1 MKSWIWRA
9 AARVPRP
16 AWRTLVGEPCLLPYY
31 HLVADGPVAHV
42 SPLYRYRSVA
52 EFQADLETLLRGRRA
67 LSLAEFLVG
76 VARDGEPPRRSFLLT
91 FDDGFREMHDVV
103 LPILRRQGV
112 PAVFFL
118 NSASFGNAALCHHQK
133 IALLLDHR
141 QRHPARF
148 PEAAARAL
156 LGGAAGPVPDVGA
169 ALRALPWRE
178 QNRVDALATLC
189 GLDFNTYLR
198 TQRPYLGEDEARA
211 LLAAGM
217 DLGAHSVD
225 HPLYA
230 DLSLEEQL
238 RQTRASLAFVAARF
252 APRHL
257 TFAFPHTDRGVSRQ
271 FFTALA
277 ADGLAATFGTSA
289 PHREALP
296 RHHQRFT
303 MEKTDLPAAALLAR
317 HHLRSLRTQ
326 WLPSPP
332 ARP

>member
-1 MKSWIWRA
+1 
-9 AARVPRP
+9 
-16 AWRTLVGEPCLLPYY
+16 
-31 HLVADGPVAHV
+31 
-42 SPLYRYRSVA
+42 VA
-52 EFQADLETLLRGRRA
+52 EFQSDLETLLRGRRA
-67 LSLAEFLVG
+67 LSLSDFLAG
-76 VARDGEPPRRSFLLT
+76 IANDGEPPRRSFLLT

-141 QRHPARF
+141 ARHAARF
-148 PEAAARAL
+148 PEAAARRL
-156 LGGAAGPVPDVGA
+156 LGGPTGPAADAGV

-178 QNRVDALATLC
+178 QARVDALATLC
-189 GLDFNTYLR
+189 GLDFAAYLR
-198 TQRPYLGEDEARA
+198 TQRPYLGDDEARA

-217 DLGAHSVD
+217 DLGAHSID
-225 HPLYA
+225 HPRYA
-230 DLSLEEQL
+230 DLTLEEQL
-238 RQTRASLAFVAARF
+238 RQTRASLTFVATRF

-271 FFTALA
+271 FFAALGP
-277 ADGLAATFGTSA
+277 DGLAATFGTSA
-289 PHREALP
+289 PQREALP

-303 MEKTDLPAAALLAR
+303 MEKTDLPASALLAR
-317 HHLRSLRTQ
+317 HHLRSLRAQ
-326 WLPSPP
+326 WLPSAP